1 MRRANRSLAR
11 LVVGGLAAA
20 AVAVP
25 GLVGASSTTT
35 TTSSTTTTLGAPAL
49 PTTTTTAPA
58 GSVGDLVCARRLVGG
73 WAVAR
78 LADEVVAVSIDA
90 GHVGALGPAA
100 HAGFGAVLVFGERAP
115 AAFSSVVARLQ
126 TMTPGGLEM
135 LVMSDEEGGGVA
147 RLTNLVAAPPWAKTM
162 GSRFDPARIRLAG
175 ERLGASMVA
184 AGLNVDLAP
193 VLDVDPSAAYP
204 GRRDPDGLRSF
215 SGVPATVAA
224 DGTAFAQGLA
234 AAGVTAVAKHF
245 PGLGGATGNT
255 DYGPAAT
262 RPWPQLVG
270 ADLAPF
276 AAAIAAGVPAVM
288 VANARVPGLTA
299 RPASLSPVVYR
310 YLRERMGFRGL
321 TMTDSLSAGAISAV
335 GLSVPAAS
343 VEAVAAG
350 ADLVLA
356 GPSPTPAAALALA
369 RATASAIAAA
379 VTAGDV
385 ARATLVDAAARVVA
399 TRNAL
404 SC

>member
-1 MRRANRSLAR
+1 MA
-11 LVVGGLAAA
+11 GWGL
-20 AVAVP
+20 
-25 GLVGASSTTT
+25 T
-35 TTSSTTTTLGAPAL
+35 
-49 PTTTTTAPA
+49 
-58 GSVGDLVCARRLVGG
+58 
-73 WAVAR
+73 R

-90 GHVGALGPAA
+90 AHIGAVGAAA
-100 HAGFGAVLVFGERAP
+100 HAGFGALLVFGSRAP
-115 AAFSSVVARLQ
+115 AAFSTVVARLQ
-126 TMTPGGLEM
+126 STTPGGLAM
-135 LVMSDEEGGGVA
+135 LVMADEEGGGVA
-147 RLTNLVAAPPWAKTM
+147 RLSNRVAVPPWAKSM
-162 GSRFDPARIRLAG
+162 GANWDPSRIRLAG
-175 ERLGASMVA
+175 ERLGASMLS

-234 AAGVTAVAKHF
+234 AAGVTAVVKHF

-276 AAAIAAGVPAVM
+276 AAAFAAGVPAVM

-299 RPASLSPVVYR
+299 EPASLSPAVYR
-310 YLRERMGFRGL
+310 YLRTRMGFGGL
-321 TMTDSLSAGAISAV
+321 TMTDSLGAGAIAAT

-356 GPSPTPAAALALA
+356 GQSPTPAAALALA
-369 RATASAIAAA
+369 RSTAQAIAAA
-379 VTAGDV
+379 VTDGRLS
-385 ARATLVDAAARVVA
+385 RATLAEAAAHVVA